1 MAVEGKPATHSSCRR
16 PLRRTVTYRCGL
28 SGIPSI
34 TPTSILRLVSSSS
47 LPSCHV
53 SQDRIR
59 LCITIAQTENSHS
72 FIFELLLEVTSFTMG
87 DPISQSKE
95 RAAFPSKP
103 NGEMNGHSNGHSALN
118 IIDIRS
124 DKEELSL
131 GEVLRTCLKH
141 DGSDGGER
149 TLPDLL
155 LWDAEGLKLFEQI
168 TYLPSYYLTNQE
180 IELLEQSA
188 DSIAEAILPGSS
200 MMCHLP
206 FRLYR

>member
-1 MAVEGKPATHSSCRR
+1 
-16 PLRRTVTYRCGL
+16 
-28 SGIPSI
+28 
-34 TPTSILRLVSSSS
+34 
-47 LPSCHV
+47 
-53 SQDRIR
+53 
-59 LCITIAQTENSHS
+59 
-72 FIFELLLEVTSFTMG
+72 
-87 DPISQSKE
+87 
-95 RAAFPSKP
+95 
-103 NGEMNGHSNGHSALN
+103 MNGHNGNHAAPN

-149 TLPDLL
+149 ALPDLL

-180 IELLEQSA
+180 IALLEQSA

-200 MMCHLP
+200 MKC
-206 FRLYR
+206 